1 MLRYFESFRGFD
13 VSIFRGFD
21 VLLNDELHFLEG
33 IAALLSV
40 VIAQQQVAVVRYVHN
55 FSHEGTVFVGV
66 GMESLPPVEHGAVLL
81 LDVVIQIVV

>member
-1 MLRYFESFRGFD
+1 MFRC
-13 VSIFRGFD
+13 FD

-40 VIAQQQVAVVRYVHN
+40 VVAQQQVALVRYIHY
-55 FSHEGTVFVGV
+55 FSHEGTVLVSV
-66 GMESLPPVEHGAVLL
+66 RMESLPPVEHGAVLL